1 MNPTTGP
8 AIEYV
13 RALPWAPS
21 ILAVGAVATVTQVF
35 ALTRRHPGEA
45 GLWGVVSAASL
56 FLVFAEIGQP
66 ALGVALFAASV
77 GLAAAGSMVSFAV
90 RAIPGA
96 PRIAPGNEQRV
107 LAFAVVGLLTG
118 AWLVSGLAVD
128 WPEWE
133 SGVVSALAVS
143 LALTGLGVFG
153 LLTRRHWLSLVLAGN
168 AIASALTLAAAALP
182 DGLGLGFAGL
192 FVAWTLALG
201 AAGLALAGVALRR
214 GHGPWVDST
223 AAPEGKANP

>member
-1 MNPTTGP
+1 MNPSTGP
-8 AIEYV
+8 AVEYV

-21 ILAVGAVATVTQVF
+21 ILAVGAIAAFAQGV

-45 GLWGVVSAASL
+45 GLWGATASASL
-56 FLVFAEIGQP
+56 FLVFAEIGRP
-66 ALGVALFAASV
+66 ALGAALFAAAV

-90 RAIPGA
+90 RALPGA

-133 SGVVSALAVS
+133 SGVVSALAV
-143 LALTGLGVFG
+143 AFAITGLGVFG
-153 LLTRRHWLSLVLAGN
+153 LLTRRHWLSLVLAGSCV
-168 AIASALTLAAAALP
+168 ASALTLAAAALP
-182 DGLGLGFAGL
+182 EGLGLGFAGL
-192 FVAWTLALG
+192 FATWNLALG
-201 AAGLALAGVALRR
+201 AAGLALAGVALKR
-214 GHGPWVDST
+214 GHGPWVEST
-223 AAPEGKANP
+223 ESLP

>member
-21 ILAVGAVATVTQVF
+21 ILAVGALVVVTGSA

-45 GLWGVVSAASL
+45 GLWGALSSALL

-66 ALGVALFAASV
+66 ALGVALFASSV
-77 GLAAAGSMVSFAV
+77 GLAAAGSIVAFAV
-90 RAIPGA
+90 RAVPGA
-96 PRIAPGNEQRV
+96 PRTAPGNEQRV
-107 LAFAVVGLLTG
+107 LAIAVVALLTG

-133 SGVVSALAVS
+133 SAVVSALAVA

-153 LLTRRHWLSLVLAGN
+153 LLTRRHWLSLVVA
-168 AIASALTLAAAALP
+168 ASCVASALTLAAAALP
-182 DGLGLGFAGL
+182 GGLGLGFAGL
-192 FVAWTLALG
+192 FAAWNLGLG
-201 AAGLALAGVALRR
+201 AAGLVLAGVALRR
-214 GHGPWVDST
+214 GQGPWVDSG
-223 AAPEGKANP
+223 AHAQGRP